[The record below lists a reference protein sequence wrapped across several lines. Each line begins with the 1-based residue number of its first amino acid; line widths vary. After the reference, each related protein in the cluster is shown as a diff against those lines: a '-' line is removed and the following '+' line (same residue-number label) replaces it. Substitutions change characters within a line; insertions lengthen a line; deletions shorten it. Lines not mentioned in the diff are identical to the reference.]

1 MDNDKTEWSNVIIGP
16 WADSSDT
23 NNVTPINSK
32 NKKTR
37 DQLIAE
43 EMEIIDSLSEKL
55 MIQLI
60 QSLKDN
66 EVNISTSD
74 FIRDIGFLNEALK
87 SLLFRELGYNHP
99 LSDLIP
105 YIIVPTRTKDKKDVY
120 TKFRGDI
127 VVDILEY
134 LEGDIDEEE

>member
-23 NNVTPINSK
+23 NNVTPINTK

-66 EVNISTSD
+66 EVNITTTD

-87 SLLFRELGYNHP
+87 SLLFREMGYEHP
-99 LSDLIP
+99 LSELVR
-105 YIIVPTRTKDKKDVY
+105 YIIVASKTKDKKDIY

-127 VVDILEY
+127 VVDLIEY
-134 LEGDIDEEE
+134 LEGNIDEE

>member
-16 WADSSDT
+16 WADSRDT

-66 EVNISTSD
+66 EVNITTTD

-87 SLLFRELGYNHP
+87 SLLFREMGYEHP
-99 LSDLIP
+99 LSDLVK
-105 YIIVPTRTKDKKDVY
+105 YIIVASKTKDKKDIY

-127 VVDILEY
+127 VVDLIEY
-134 LEGDIDEEE
+134 LEGDVDEE

>member
-23 NNVTPINSK
+23 NNVTPINTK

-43 EMEIIDSLSEKL
+43 EMEIIDTLSEKL

-60 QSLKDN
+60 HSLKEN
-66 EVNISTSD
+66 EINISSAD

-87 SLLFRELGYNHP
+87 SLLFREMGYEHP
-99 LSDLIP
+99 LSELVR
-105 YIIVPTRTKDKKDVY
+105 YIIVASKTKDKKDIY

-127 VVDILEY
+127 IVELLEY
-134 LEGDIDEEE
+134 LENVDEE

>member
-16 WADSSDT
+16 WVDSSDT
-23 NNVTPINSK
+23 NNVTPISSK

-60 QSLKDN
+60 QGLKDN
-66 EVNISTSD
+66 EVNITTTD

-87 SLLFRELGYNHP
+87 SLLFREMGYEHP
-99 LSDLIP
+99 LSDLVK
-105 YIIVPTRTKDKKDVY
+105 YIIVASKTKDKKDIY

-127 VVDILEY
+127 IVELLEY
-134 LEGDIDEEE
+134 LESVDEE

>member
-23 NNVTPINSK
+23 KNVTQINTK

-66 EVNISTSD
+66 EVNISTAD

-87 SLLFRELGYNHP
+87 SLLFREMGYEHP
-99 LSDLIP
+99 LSDLVK
-105 YIIVPTRTKDKKDVY
+105 YIIVASKTKDKKDIY

-127 VVDILEY
+127 IVELLEY
-134 LEGDIDEEE
+134 LESVDEE

>member
-43 EMEIIDSLSEKL
+43 EM
-55 MIQLI
+55 
-60 QSLKDN
+60 
-66 EVNISTSD
+66 
-74 FIRDIGFLNEALK
+74 
-87 SLLFRELGYNHP
+87 
-99 LSDLIP
+99 
-105 YIIVPTRTKDKKDVY
+105 
-120 TKFRGDI
+120 
-127 VVDILEY
+127 
-134 LEGDIDEEE
+134 

>member
-23 NNVTPINSK
+23 NNVTPINTK

-66 EVNISTSD
+66 EVNISTAD

-87 SLLFRELGYNHP
+87 SLLFREMGYDHP
-99 LSDLIP
+99 LSELVK
-105 YIIVPTRTKDKKDVY
+105 YIVIASKTKDKKDVY

-127 VVDILEY
+127 VVDLIEY
-134 LEGDIDEEE
+134 LEGDVDEE

>member
-60 QSLKDN
+60 QGLKDN
-66 EVNISTSD
+66 EVNITTTD

-87 SLLFRELGYNHP
+87 SLLFREMGYEDP
-99 LSDLIP
+99 LSDLVK
-105 YIIVPTRTKDKKDVY
+105 YIIVASKTKDKKDIY
-120 TKFRGDI
+120 TKFIIWIIR
-127 VVDILEY
+127 
-134 LEGDIDEEE
+134 

>member
-1 MDNDKTEWSNVIIGP
+1 MGDNKTEWSNVIIGP
-16 WADSSDT
+16 WADSSNTSDM
-23 NNVTPINSK
+23 TPINSK

-60 QSLKDN
+60 QGLKDN
-66 EVNISTSD
+66 EVNITTTD

-87 SLLFRELGYNHP
+87 SLLFREMGYEHP
-99 LSDLIP
+99 LSELVK
-105 YIIVPTRTKDKKDVY
+105 YIVIASKTKDKKDIY

-127 VVDILEY
+127 VVELIEY
-134 LEGDIDEEE
+134 LENIDE

>member
-16 WADSSDT
+16 WVDSSDT

-66 EVNISTSD
+66 EVNITTTD

-87 SLLFRELGYNHP
+87 SLLFREMGYEHP
-99 LSDLIP
+99 LSDLVK
-105 YIIVPTRTKDKKDVY
+105 YIIVASKTKDKKDIY
-120 TKFRGDI
+120 TKFRADLI
-127 VVDILEY
+127 AELVDY
-134 LEGDIDEEE
+134 LEEDIDEE

>member
-1 MDNDKTEWSNVIIGP
+1 MDNDKTECSNVIIGP
-16 WADSSDT
+16 WADSSYT
-23 NNVTPINSK
+23 NNVTPINTK

-43 EMEIIDSLSEKL
+43 EMEIVDTLSEKL

-60 QSLKDN
+60 HSLKEN
-66 EVNISTSD
+66 EINISSAD

-87 SLLFRELGYNHP
+87 SLLFREMGYEHP
-99 LSDLIP
+99 LSDLVK
-105 YIIVPTRTKDKKDVY
+105 YIIVASKTKDKKDIY

-127 VVDILEY
+127 IVELLEY
-134 LEGDIDEEE
+134 LESVDEE

>member
-16 WADSSDT
+16 WVDSSDT

-66 EVNISTSD
+66 EVNITTTD

-87 SLLFRELGYNHP
+87 SLLFREMGYEHP
-99 LSDLIP
+99 LSDLVK
-105 YIIVPTRTKDKKDVY
+105 YIIVASKTKDKKDIY

-127 VVDILEY
+127 VVDLIEY
-134 LEGDIDEEE
+134 LEGDVDEE

>member
-23 NNVTPINSK
+23 KNVTQINTK

-66 EVNISTSD
+66 EVNITTTD

-87 SLLFRELGYNHP
+87 SLLFREMGYEHP
-99 LSDLIP
+99 LSDLVK
-105 YIIVPTRTKDKKDVY
+105 YIIVASKTKDKKDIY

-127 VVDILEY
+127 IVELLEY
-134 LEGDIDEEE
+134 LESVDEE

>member
-16 WADSSDT
+16 WVDSSDT

-60 QSLKDN
+60 QGLKDN
-66 EVNISTSD
+66 EVNITTTD

-87 SLLFRELGYNHP
+87 SLLFREMGYEHP
-99 LSDLIP
+99 LSDLVK
-105 YIIVPTRTKDKKDVY
+105 YIIVASKTKDKKDIY

-127 VVDILEY
+127 IVELLEY
-134 LEGDIDEEE
+134 LESVDEE

>member
-74 FIRDIGFLNEALK
+74 FIRDIGFLNVALK
-87 SLLFRELGYNHP
+87 SLLFREMGYDHP
-99 LSDLIP
+99 LSELVK
-105 YIIVPTRTKDKKDVY
+105 YIVIASKSKDKNDIY
-120 TKFRGDI
+120 TKFRGD
-127 VVDILEY
+127 VVVELIEY
-134 LEGDIDEEE
+134 LENVDEE

>member
-1 MDNDKTEWSNVIIGP
+1 MGDDKTEWNNVIIGP
-16 WADSSDT
+16 WADSNNT
-23 NNVTPINSK
+23 NSVTPINSK

-66 EVNISTSD
+66 EVNITTAD

-87 SLLFRELGYNHP
+87 SLLFREMGYEHP
-99 LSDLIP
+99 LSELVK
-105 YIIVPTRTKDKKDVY
+105 YIVIASKTKDKKDIY

-127 VVDILEY
+127 VVELIEY
-134 LEGDIDEEE
+134 LENIDE

>member
-23 NNVTPINSK
+23 KNVTQINTK

-66 EVNISTSD
+66 EVNISTAD

-87 SLLFRELGYNHP
+87 SLLFREMGYEHP
-99 LSDLIP
+99 LSELVR
-105 YIIVPTRTKDKKDVY
+105 YIIVASKTKDKKDIY

-127 VVDILEY
+127 VVDLIEY
-134 LEGDIDEEE
+134 LEGDVDEE

>member
-16 WADSSDT
+16 WVDSSDT
-23 NNVTPINSK
+23 NYVTPINSK

-87 SLLFRELGYNHP
+87 SLLFREMGYEHP
-99 LSDLIP
+99 LSELVRF
-105 YIIVPTRTKDKKDVY
+105 IIVASKTKDKKDIY

-127 VVDILEY
+127 VVDLIEY
-134 LEGDIDEEE
+134 LEGDVDEE

>member
-1 MDNDKTEWSNVIIGP
+1 
-16 WADSSDT
+16 
-23 NNVTPINSK
+23 
-32 NKKTR
+32 
-37 DQLIAE
+37 
-43 EMEIIDSLSEKL
+43 MEIIDSLSEKL

-87 SLLFRELGYNHP
+87 SLLFREMGYDHP
-99 LSDLIP
+99 LSELVK
-105 YIIVPTRTKDKKDVY
+105 YIVIASKSKDKNDIY

-127 VVDILEY
+127 VVELIEY
-134 LEGDIDEEE
+134 LENVDEE

>member
-1 MDNDKTEWSNVIIGP
+1 MGNDKTEWSNVIIGP

-23 NNVTPINSK
+23 NNVTPINTK

-43 EMEIIDSLSEKL
+43 EMEIIDTLSEKL

-60 QSLKDN
+60 HSLKEN
-66 EVNISTSD
+66 EINISSAD

-87 SLLFRELGYNHP
+87 SLLFREMGYEHP
-99 LSDLIP
+99 LSELVR
-105 YIIVPTRTKDKKDVY
+105 YIIVASKTKDKKDIY

-127 VVDILEY
+127 IVELLEY
-134 LEGDIDEEE
+134 LENVDEE

>member
-66 EVNISTSD
+66 EVNITTTD

-87 SLLFRELGYNHP
+87 SLLFREMGYEHP
-99 LSDLIP
+99 LSDLVK
-105 YIIVPTRTKDKKDVY
+105 YIIVASKTKDKKDIY

-127 VVDILEY
+127 VVDLIEY
-134 LEGDIDEEE
+134 LEGDVDEE

>member
-16 WADSSDT
+16 WVDSSDT

-60 QSLKDN
+60 QGLKDN
-66 EVNISTSD
+66 EVNITTTD

-87 SLLFRELGYNHP
+87 SLLFREMGYEHP
-99 LSDLIP
+99 LSELVR
-105 YIIVPTRTKDKKDVY
+105 YIIVASKTKDKKDIY

-127 VVDILEY
+127 IVELLEY
-134 LEGDIDEEE
+134 LESVDEE

>member
-16 WADSSDT
+16 WVDSSDT

-43 EMEIIDSLSEKL
+43 EMEIIDSLSKKL

-60 QSLKDN
+60 QGLKDN
-66 EVNISTSD
+66 EVNITTTD

-87 SLLFRELGYNHP
+87 SLLFREMGYEHP
-99 LSDLIP
+99 LSDLVK
-105 YIIVPTRTKDKKDVY
+105 YIIVASKTKDKKDIY

-127 VVDILEY
+127 IVELLEY
-134 LEGDIDEEE
+134 LESVDEE

>member
-16 WADSSDT
+16 WVDSSDT

-43 EMEIIDSLSEKL
+43 EMEIVDTLSEKL

-66 EVNISTSD
+66 EVNITTTD

-87 SLLFRELGYNHP
+87 SLLFREMGYEHP
-99 LSDLIP
+99 LSDLVK
-105 YIIVPTRTKDKKDVY
+105 YIIVASKTKDKKDIY
-120 TKFRGDI
+120 TKFRGEII
-127 VVDILEY
+127 VELLEY
-134 LEGDIDEEE
+134 LESVDEE

>member
-16 WADSSDT
+16 WVDSSDT
-23 NNVTPINSK
+23 NNVTPISSK

-66 EVNISTSD
+66 EVNITTTD

-87 SLLFRELGYNHP
+87 SLLFREMGYEHP
-99 LSDLIP
+99 LSDLVK
-105 YIIVPTRTKDKKDVY
+105 YIIVASKTKDKKDIY

-127 VVDILEY
+127 IVELLEY
-134 LEGDIDEEE
+134 LESVDEE

>member
-16 WADSSDT
+16 WVDSSDT
-23 NNVTPINSK
+23 NNVTPISSK

-43 EMEIIDSLSEKL
+43 EMEIIDTLSEKL

-60 QSLKDN
+60 HSLKEN
-66 EVNISTSD
+66 EINISSAD

-87 SLLFRELGYNHP
+87 SLLFREMGYEHP
-99 LSDLIP
+99 LSELVR
-105 YIIVPTRTKDKKDVY
+105 YIIVASKTKDKKDIY

-127 VVDILEY
+127 VVDLIEY
-134 LEGDIDEEE
+134 LEGDVDEE

>member
-16 WADSSDT
+16 WVDRSDT

-43 EMEIIDSLSEKL
+43 EMEIIDSLSETL

-60 QSLKDN
+60 QGLNDN
-66 EVNISTSD
+66 EVNITTTD

-87 SLLFRELGYNHP
+87 SLLFREMGYEHP
-99 LSDLIP
+99 LSDLVK
-105 YIIVPTRTKDKKDVY
+105 YIIVASKTKDKKDIY
-120 TKFRGDI
+120 SNIRGDI
-127 VVDILEY
+127 IVELLEY
-134 LEGDIDEEE
+134 LESVDEE

>member
-16 WADSSDT
+16 WVDSSDT

-60 QSLKDN
+60 QGLKDN
-66 EVNISTSD
+66 EVNITTTD

-87 SLLFRELGYNHP
+87 SLLFREMGYEHP
-99 LSDLIP
+99 LSDLVK
-105 YIIVPTRTKDKKDVY
+105 YIIVASKTKDKKDIY

-127 VVDILEY
+127 VVDLIEY
-134 LEGDIDEEE
+134 LEGDVDEE

>member
-1 MDNDKTEWSNVIIGP
+1 MDNDKTELSNVIIGP
-16 WADSSDT
+16 WVDSSDT

-60 QSLKDN
+60 QGLKDN
-66 EVNISTSD
+66 EVNITTTD

-87 SLLFRELGYNHP
+87 SLLFREMGYEHP
-99 LSDLIP
+99 LSDLVK
-105 YIIVPTRTKDKKDVY
+105 YIIVASKTKDKKDIY

-127 VVDILEY
+127 IVELLEY
-134 LEGDIDEEE
+134 LESVDEE

>member
-43 EMEIIDSLSEKL
+43 EMEIVDTLSEKL

-60 QSLKDN
+60 HSLKEN
-66 EVNISTSD
+66 EIYISSAD

-87 SLLFRELGYNHP
+87 SLLFREMGYEHP
-99 LSDLIP
+99 LSELVR
-105 YIIVPTRTKDKKDVY
+105 YIIVASKTKDKKDIY

-127 VVDILEY
+127 VVDLIEY
-134 LEGDIDEEE
+134 LEGDVDEE

>member
-60 QSLKDN
+60 HSLKEN
-66 EVNISTSD
+66 EINISSAD

-87 SLLFRELGYNHP
+87 SLLFREMGYEHP
-99 LSDLIP
+99 LSDLVK
-105 YIIVPTRTKDKKDVY
+105 YIIVASKTKDKKDIY

-127 VVDILEY
+127 IVELLEY
-134 LEGDIDEEE
+134 LESVDEE

>member
-23 NNVTPINSK
+23 KNVTQINTK

-60 QSLKDN
+60 QGLKDN
-66 EVNISTSD
+66 EVNITTTD

-87 SLLFRELGYNHP
+87 SLLFREMGYEHP
-99 LSDLIP
+99 LSDLVK
-105 YIIVPTRTKDKKDVY
+105 YIIVASKTKDKKDIY

-127 VVDILEY
+127 IVELLEY
-134 LEGDIDEEE
+134 LESVDEE

>member
-60 QSLKDN
+60 QSLKN
-66 EVNISTSD
+66 QCS
-74 FIRDIGFLNEALK
+74 FINF
-87 SLLFRELGYNHP
+87 
-99 LSDLIP
+99 
-105 YIIVPTRTKDKKDVY
+105 
-120 TKFRGDI
+120 
-127 VVDILEY
+127 
-134 LEGDIDEEE
+134 

>member
-1 MDNDKTEWSNVIIGP
+1 M
-16 WADSSDT
+16 
-23 NNVTPINSK
+23 TPINSK

-60 QSLKDN
+60 QGLKDN
-66 EVNISTSD
+66 EVNITTTD

-87 SLLFRELGYNHP
+87 SLLFREMGYDHP
-99 LSDLIP
+99 LSELVK
-105 YIIVPTRTKDKKDVY
+105 YIVIASKSKDKNDIY

-127 VVDILEY
+127 VVELIEY
-134 LEGDIDEEE
+134 LENVDEE

>member
-1 MDNDKTEWSNVIIGP
+1 MGDDKTEWSNVIIGP
-16 WADSSDT
+16 WADSNNT
-23 NNVTPINSK
+23 NSVTPINSK

-43 EMEIIDSLSEKL
+43 EMEIIDTLSEKL

-60 QSLKDN
+60 HSLKEN
-66 EVNISTSD
+66 EINISSAD

-87 SLLFRELGYNHP
+87 SLLFREMGYEHP
-99 LSDLIP
+99 LSELVK
-105 YIIVPTRTKDKKDVY
+105 YIVIASKTKDKKDIY

-127 VVDILEY
+127 VVELIEY
-134 LEGDIDEEE
+134 LENIDE

>member
-16 WADSSDT
+16 WVDSSDT
-23 NNVTPINSK
+23 KNVTQINTK

-60 QSLKDN
+60 HSPKEN
-66 EVNISTSD
+66 EINISSAD

-87 SLLFRELGYNHP
+87 SLLFREMGYEHP
-99 LSDLIP
+99 LSDLVK
-105 YIIVPTRTKDKKDVY
+105 YIIVASKTKDKKDIY

-127 VVDILEY
+127 IVELLEY
-134 LEGDIDEEE
+134 LESVDEE